1 MSRKVG
7 LSLFSPGTPLLTGR
21 CAAWSEECPRLVE
34 RHLKKALTKRIIM
47 YIIGEKI
54 KEKNMLE
61 EIILE
66 APAKIN
72 LTLDVI
78 GKRADGY
85 HELETVMHQ
94 INLVDIIRLKP
105 CRQGITIHT
114 DSPDIPSGADNLAY
128 RGAHLILKQYP
139 GAGGVEIFIDKNI
152 PVGAGLAG
160 GSTDAAAVMLG
171 LNRLY
176 NLGLDNQTLLEQGAA
191 IGSDV
196 PFCMAGGTALAR
208 GRGEILTPVPQ
219 GCVLNMVLVKPGF
232 QLSTAAVYGAL
243 DLSNTQLRPNT
254 AAFLEAWE
262 KCDIIS
268 IACHL
273 GNVLETVSIKKHPAL
288 DIIRQEMLDQGAL
301 GAVMSGSGP
310 TMVGIF
316 ADGKK
321 AASASHWF
329 TTRYQETYL
338 VSSYDRGDEN
348 GEKPF
353 IAG

>member
-1 MSRKVG
+1 
-7 LSLFSPGTPLLTGR
+7 
-21 CAAWSEECPRLVE
+21 
-34 RHLKKALTKRIIM
+34 
-47 YIIGEKI
+47 
-54 KEKNMLE
+54 MLE
-61 EIILE
+61 EIIVE

-78 GKRADGY
+78 GKRTDGY

-105 CRQGITIHT
+105 SREGISIRTN
-114 DSPDIPSGADNLAY
+114 SPNIPSGKDNLAY
-128 RGAHLILKQYP
+128 RAALLVLEQYP
-139 GAGGVEIFIDKNI
+139 RAGGVEIFIDKKI

-176 NLGLDNQTLLEQGAA
+176 NLGMDTGTLLEQGAI

-196 PFCMAGGTALAR
+196 PFCMTGGTAVAC
-208 GRGEILTPVPQ
+208 GRGEILTPMPE
-219 GCVLNMVLVKPGF
+219 CNLLNMVLVKPDF

-243 DLSNTQLRPNT
+243 DLEKTGFHPNT
-254 AAFLEAWE
+254 TAFLEAWR

-268 IACHL
+268 IACRL
-273 GNVLETVSIKKHPAL
+273 GNVLETVSIKKHPVL
-288 DIIRQEMLDQGAL
+288 ENIRQEMLDLRAL

-316 ADGKK
+316 ADRKT
-321 AASASHWF
+321 AAEASQWF
-329 TTRYQETYL
+329 TTRYQEVYL
-338 VSSYDRGDEN
+338 VSSYDRGDGNEQ
-348 GEKPF
+348 KPF